1 MEFGQAA
8 VGWLQWCSHAAS
20 SIADSGAPARDRS
33 INCASR
39 FLAPGFWSIS
49 APEIPRIA

>member
-1 MEFGQAA
+1 MPVEHRRFP
-8 VGWLQWCSHAAS
+8 
-20 SIADSGAPARDRS
+20 GAPAQDRS
-33 INCASR
+33 RNCASR